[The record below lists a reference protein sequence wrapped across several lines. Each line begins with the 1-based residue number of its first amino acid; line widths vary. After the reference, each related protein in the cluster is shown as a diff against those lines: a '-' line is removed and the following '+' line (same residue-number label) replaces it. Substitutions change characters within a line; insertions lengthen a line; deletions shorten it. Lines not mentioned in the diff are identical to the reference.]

1 MIGWG
6 LGVRL
11 AIDYPLAWNSQSV
24 IMFAGGR
31 EKGGRGG
38 REKNNKNAKRRTGQ
52 RERGEREKDDEGR
65 KARVR
70 EWEIELPVRSSQS
83 RK

>member
-24 IMFAGGR
+24 IMFAR
-31 EKGGRGG
+31 E
-38 REKNNKNAKRRTGQ
+38 REGSVVDERRTTKTRNGERD
-52 RERGEREKDDEGR
+52 RERREREKDNEGC
-65 KARVR
+65 KVRVR
-70 EWEIELPVRSSQS
+70 DWEIELPVRSSQS

>member
-24 IMFAGGR
+24 IMFAGER
-31 EKGGRGG
+31 EKGAVVG
-38 REKNNKNAKRRTGQ
+38 ERRTTKTRNG
-52 RERGEREKDDEGR
+52 ERGSGSGEKERKTTRDVR
-65 KARVR
+65 R